1 MEYVSSSPPRR
12 HARLMTREV
21 AGTVFAVTLA
31 FMLLFPFVRLYL
43 DGSSE
48 PETVLFLTKTDF
60 GLNIFALVLLL
71 VPVVGV
77 AVSLFLR
84 DGLALMADSVL
95 AIIGIIMIPL
105 AVLTL
110 GHEAGGNAQLASHVS
125 IGVGVIPVTIMLVV
139 IAVTS
144 GIAAFQLRR

>member
-1 MEYVSSSPPRR
+1 MEYVSSAPPRHR
-12 HARLMTREV
+12 AHLMTREV

-43 DGSSE
+43 VGSSE
-48 PETVLFLTKTDF
+48 PATVLFLTKTDF
-60 GLNIFALVLLL
+60 GWNIFALALLL

-77 AVSLFLR
+77 ASSLFLR

-105 AVLTL
+105 TVLTL
-110 GHEAGGNAQLASHVS
+110 GAETGANAQLASHVS
-125 IGVGVIPVTIMLVV
+125 FGVGMIPVTIMFLV
-139 IAVTS
+139 IAITA

>member
-1 MEYVSSSPPRR
+1 MEYVSSNPPRHR
-12 HARLMTREV
+12 HHLMTREV

-77 AVSLFLR
+77 AASLFLR
-84 DGLALMADSVL
+84 DGLALVIDSVL

-105 AVLTL
+105 TMLTL

-125 IGVGVIPVTIMLVV
+125 FGVGVIPVTIMLIV

-144 GIAAFQLRR
+144 GIAALQLRR